1 MGVISGID
9 WDKDRVTIPREM
21 RDARRWLLYKMVK
34 KPDGKASKV
43 PYYVN
48 GKPRNGILDSPED
61 VRQLVTYSEASHA
74 AEESEAYAGLGFALG
89 RDGEGY
95 WQGIDIDDC
104 QENGLESLA
113 KQLPGYVEKS
123 PSGAGIH
130 AIGYGEFFNGQ
141 NEGNGI
147 EYYSSGRYFTYTGKA
162 IRSSGLTDLKPFIK
176 SKINPN
182 LRDKLPTEKLE
193 RGYLIQTPEQLDE
206 IRTALTFINPDC
218 DYHRWK
224 QVLFSLHRIE
234 GGVEMWAQWSIT
246 AKEPHNRSTYDSRVR
261 EGYASLQTYRGEVNI
276 GTLFLYAMEGGYKS
290 NSATALILETK
301 DENKNQDFAEMF
313 KFVDVNYQRLTEPDW
328 VIDGFIGEGITMIAG
343 ATGRGKSSM
352 IVPLTL
358 NVAHLTEP
366 NFLTPRHR
374 RKVIYLTEDSNQV
387 QRLVYGMKKH
397 HSQKFKFPDEEW
409 SDWFKIINTHRMSA
423 TAICYLADMCA
434 ELITNVDGKEIP
446 PLVVFDTAS
455 ASFSIDEENNNSE
468 AARAISIVK
477 TEFWVKRFIPVW
489 IAGHTSKANS
499 REDIVEHMSARGANA
514 WEADVNGT
522 AYIFEDPNLDGRIF
536 ATGKRRFDP
545 TITEVRS
552 VLHKHRAEAVNRYGE
567 INHNS
572 NYYTAEFIESNAE
585 DRQNIRDES
594 RQSDA
599 ENQIAQALFNLQKN
613 EHPITKS
620 DIRKESGLGYG
631 RFTNALENL
640 ERTGTILVYSITDSA
655 VRKQFGLNNNE
666 KVFYRLSDS
675 WIPR

>member
-1 MGVISGID
+1 M
-9 WDKDRVTIPREM
+9 KR
-21 RDARRWLLYKMVK
+21 ARRWLLYKMIK

-48 GKPRNGILDSPED
+48 GKPRNGMLDTPDD
-61 VRQLVTYSEASHA
+61 VRQLVDYETA
-74 AEESEAYAGLGFALG
+74 AQVVDGSDAYAGLGFALG
-89 RDGEGY
+89 KDGDGF
-95 WQGIDIDDC
+95 WQGIDVDNY
-104 QENGLESLA
+104 QENNLENLV
-113 KQLPGYVEKS
+113 KQLPGYVEHS
-123 PSGAGIH
+123 PSGTGVH

-147 EYYSSGRYFTYTGKA
+147 EYYSSGRYFTFTGKA
-162 IRSSGLTDLKPFIK
+162 IRSSGMTDLKPFIK
-176 SKINPN
+176 TKINPN
-182 LRDKLPTEKLE
+182 LRDKLPSEKQE
-193 RGYLIQTPEQLDE
+193 RGYLIQTPEQLEE
-206 IRTALTFINPDC
+206 IRTALTFIDADC

-246 AKEPHNRSTYDSRVR
+246 AKEPHNRSTYDSRVK
-261 EGYASLQTYRGEVNI
+261 EGYASLQTYRGDVNI
-276 GTLFLYAMEGGYKS
+276 GTLFMYAMEGGYKS
-290 NSATALILETK
+290 NSATAQILETK
-301 DENKNQDFAEMF
+301 DESRAQDYAELF

-343 ATGRGKSSM
+343 ATGRGKSSS

-387 QRLVYGMKKH
+387 QRLVYGMKRH
-397 HSQKFKFPDEEW
+397 HSRAFKFPDDEW
-409 SDWFKIINTHRMSA
+409 NDWFKIINTHRMSA
-423 TAICYLADMCA
+423 TAICYLAEMCA
-434 ELITNVDGKEIP
+434 EHITNVDGKEIP

-489 IAGHTSKANS
+489 IAGHTSKANN
-499 REDIVEHMSARGANA
+499 REQMIEHMSARGANA

-522 AYIFEDPNLDGRIF
+522 AYIFEDENLEGRIF

-545 TITEVRS
+545 AITEVRA
-552 VLHKHRAEAVNRYGE
+552 VLNKHKAEAVNRYGE
-567 INHNS
+567 VNHNA
-572 NYYTAEFIESNAE
+572 NYYTAEFIESSAE
-585 DRQNIRDES
+585 DRQNMREEG
-594 RQSDA
+594 RQNDA
-599 ENQIAQALFNLQKN
+599 DNQVAQAVFNLEKN
-613 EHPITKS
+613 GHPITKQ
-620 DIRKESGLGYG
+620 DIRKESGLGHG
-631 RFTNALENL
+631 RFSSALQNL
-640 ERTGTILVYSITDSA
+640 ERTGTVIVYSITDPA
-655 VRKQFGLNNNE
+655 VRKQYGLNNNE
-666 KVFYRLSDS
+666 KIFYRLKET